1 MVVKVAYYK
10 NDTLKGVPFI
20 FHTFSICIQNS
31 NFLEGGSKVCVLMKA
46 IYYVL
51 F

>member
-20 FHTFSICIQNS
+20 FHTFLICIQNC

-46 IYYVL
+46 I
-51 F
+51 